1 VAVVAIDIFI
11 PEVWSARLQRHL
23 DNTLV
28 YAQPEIC
35 NREWEGE
42 IKESGATVHINKIG
56 DPEIKDYDPG
66 VDMDPP
72 EEPDGT
78 SQALVVDQDK
88 YFNVMVDDV
97 NKAQANVKLLDRF
110 GQRAGVQMANTIDA
124 FVGGKIAA
132 ASTVNVTGT
141 DASPI
146 VVKADGS
153 GDFTPYELAVEMR
166 RQLKS
171 QEVPINDIWMV
182 IDADLEAELLED
194 PKYIEGSQIG
204 AETVRSGQV
213 GRLAGFQILVT
224 QAVPASPGSGG
235 GTHVP
240 NVKVLA
246 GAGNYATTFAS
257 QVTEMEAFRPERRF
271 GDAVKGL
278 EVYGAKVL
286 EPETVTQAHVAK

>member
-1 VAVVAIDIFI
+1 MAIDMFV
-11 PEVWSARLQRHL
+11 PEYWSAVLQRHL

-35 NREWEGE
+35 NRDWEGE
-42 IKESGATVHINKIG
+42 ISEAGDTVHINKIG

-66 VDMDPP
+66 VDMDAP

-78 SQALVVDQDK
+78 TQTLTVDQFK
-88 YFNVMVDDV
+88 YFNVMIDDV
-97 NKAQANVKLLDRF
+97 NKAQANVNLLQQF
-110 GQRAGVQMANTIDA
+110 GARAGVQMANTIDA

-132 ASTVNVTGT
+132 AATVNVTGT
-141 DASPI
+141 DATPI
-146 VVKADGS
+146 KVKADGS

-182 IDADLEAELLED
+182 IDADLEAEILED
-194 PKYIEGSQIG
+194 PKYIEGGSELN
-204 AETVRSGQV
+204 AATVRSGLI
-213 GRLAGFQILVT
+213 GRIAGFQVLVT
-224 QAVPASPGSGG
+224 QAVPTSPGSGG
-235 GTHVP
+235 TKVP

-257 QVTEMEAFRPERRF
+257 QVTEMKAYEPERRF
-271 GDAVKGL
+271 GDATKGL

-286 EPETVTQAHVAK
+286 EPETVAQAHVAK